1 MDYNALHREV
11 VSHFPS
17 RSYRKYLAES
27 GYLFAP
33 DDLMAAIYRFVPL
46 FEDRLRL
53 LERLAELCPEVR
65 EQAECVVRR
74 QKEILRR
81 LQNPEPGSVCH
92 LSVYDVPDEEETE
105 YLCSNLQAALEVISH
120 HFSRYTLLTEESYT
134 RYTVTLK
141 KVFRPGDDAPRDIF
155 DQLAQCVLGPGKKLL
170 RVCAFDLRD
179 EFGRTW
185 EEQVAHPERL
195 SIDHLYPRIPAWYS
209 DGAPVRLEQDGKTVY
224 AMAMVTGLVMNNAED
239 LYLVVIDPAF
249 PRHLD
254 QETYEA
260 HRDHINACSPDVE
273 LLTPEELPPELQDS
287 YWGLYE
293 YLLCP

>member
-1 MDYNALHREV
+1 MDYKALHGEV

-17 RSYRKYLAES
+17 RSYRNHLEQS

-65 EQAECVVRR
+65 EQALAVVRWQR
-74 QKEILRR
+74 SIPERMK
-81 LQNPEPGSVCH
+81 EPGPGAICH
-92 LSVYDVPDEEETE
+92 LSIFDTPEEEETE
-105 YLCSNLQAALEVISH
+105 YLCANLPAAMEVISH
-120 HFSRYTLLTEESYT
+120 HFSRYTLLTEEPYT

-141 KVFRPGDDAPRDIF
+141 KVFWPGDEAPSGIF
-155 DQLAQCVLGPGKKLL
+155 DRLAQCVFGPGKNLL
-170 RVCAFDLRD
+170 RVYTFDFRD

-185 EEQVAHPERL
+185 EEQVAHKEL
-195 SIDHLYPRIPAWYS
+195 ISIDNLYPRIPAWYS
-209 DGAPVRLEQDGKTVY
+209 DGAPVRLEQEGKTVY
-224 AMAMVTGLVMNNAED
+224 AMAMDTGLLLQRSED
-239 LYLVVIDPAF
+239 LYLVVIDPAY

-260 HRDHINACSPDVE
+260 HRDHIHACSPDVE
-273 LLTPEELPPELQDS
+273 LLSPEELPPELQDS

-293 YLLCP
+293 YLLTP